1 VKFVSL
7 VLAAM
12 LAAAS
17 LGAQG
22 PAPVV
27 LSLQDALARA
37 EAASPNVGIA
47 RAGVTSARADWLRAR
62 SAALPQLSGSV
73 TYTRTL
79 ASQFSGL
86 FGSSTSDTFPVP
98 TNCGHFHPNP
108 DLPIGA
114 RLDSLERGLDCAANA
129 SPFDFS
135 KSPFGQKNTWNFGL
149 SGSQALFDPKIPGQI
164 SAARAG
170 QDRADVELA
179 SQRTAAML
187 DVAQA
192 YLDVQLAERLL
203 DIADSTLAQ
212 AQRTYDQTRLA
223 RQVGNVAEFDQLRA
237 TVARDNLNPV
247 VIQRRA
253 QRDQALLRLRQ
264 LLDLPPQ
271 APLRLITPL
280 GDTAAVPPPLAP
292 QFAVVPD
299 TSIAKRAPVR
309 EAQASLRASEGQ
321 VSSARAARLPTLSL
335 SSTYAKIDF
344 PSHVFSFDNFLTDWS
359 VNVRMDVPIFTGGR
373 TLANTLTAEAGRE
386 QSAMRVKQ
394 AEQQA
399 ARDVQDVVLLMAS
412 AQAVWDAV
420 RGTVDLATRAYTIA
434 ELRYRTGIS
443 TLTELGDARNQLGQ
457 AEANRAQ
464 AAHDFQIAR
473 IRVVLLRDL
482 PFGAPI
488 VMPSASAVAAP
499 GTQ

>member
-1 VKFVSL
+1 
-7 VLAAM
+7 M
-12 LAAAS
+12 
-17 LGAQG
+17 
-22 PAPVV
+22 
-27 LSLQDALARA
+27 
-37 EAASPNVGIA
+37 
-47 RAGVTSARADWLRAR
+47 
-62 SAALPQLSGSV
+62 
-73 TYTRTL
+73 
-79 ASQFSGL
+79 
-86 FGSSTSDTFPVP
+86 
-98 TNCGHFHPNP
+98 
-108 DLPIGA
+108 
-114 RLDSLERGLDCAANA
+114 
-129 SPFDFS
+129 
-135 KSPFGQKNTWNFGL
+135 
-149 SGSQALFDPKIPGQI
+149 

-179 SQRTAAML
+179 SERTAAML

-212 AQRTYDQTRLA
+212 AQRTFEQTRLA

-247 VIQRRA
+247 VILRRA

-264 LLDLPPQ
+264 LLDLPAQ
-271 APLRLITPL
+271 APLQLVTPL

-292 QFAVVPD
+292 QFAILPD
-299 TSIAKRAPVR
+299 TSIARRAPVR

-344 PSHVFSFDNFLTDWS
+344 PAHVFSFDNFLTDWS

-399 ARDVQDVVLLMAS
+399 ARDVQDVILLLQS

-488 VMPSASAVAAP
+488 LTPSASAAVAP
-499 GTQ
+499 GNQ